1 MVDSET
7 IETKIADKKEK
18 VDGKIDDAKEKFDE
32 KKDEQ
37 KDKYAETKEKGKNLA
52 DNVVSDLS
60 KTIEEIKENLK
71 NMQKAADQKYSE
83 YKRNTVKVLEAD
95 LVETDD
101 KYFIK
106 VAVPGV
112 EKENILIEAGDND
125 ISIEATFPSYI
136 DDFTEEDGA
145 EVIMSSN
152 KQGRCV
158 KTIRFET
165 SIDIENITAKFDK
178 GMVYIELP
186 KLIIPK
192 HKINVE

>member
-71 NMQKAADQKYSE
+71 NSIGVLGIKTEKNLDIKFLFLMMPKI
-83 YKRNTVKVLEAD
+83 NTN
-95 LVETDD
+95 
-101 KYFIK
+101 FIK
-106 VAVPGV
+106 
-112 EKENILIEAGDND
+112 LIY
-125 ISIEATFPSYI
+125 PSHLPI
-136 DDFTEEDGA
+136 
-145 EVIMSSN
+145 V
-152 KQGRCV
+152 Q
-158 KTIRFET
+158 ET
-165 SIDIENITAKFDK
+165 
-178 GMVYIELP
+178 L
-186 KLIIPK
+186 
-192 HKINVE
+192 